1 VARRAADF
9 PPAGLPEGP
18 DREGPAHALELRGVS
33 RTYREGEGE
42 RIVLRGVDLVI
53 GRGEFAVLVGRSGS
67 GKSTLL
73 NLVSGIDAPTAGEVL
88 IEGTAITRLG
98 ERERT
103 LFRRRHIGFIFQ
115 FFNLVPTLT
124 VAENL
129 QLPLALLGRDAMA
142 ARARVQELL
151 GQVELT
157 DRASSF
163 PDRLSGGEQQR
174 VAVARALAH
183 DPRLVLADEP
193 TGNLDTE
200 SAERVLSLLSSLSR
214 ARGTTVIVVTH
225 STDVARL
232 ADRVLTLK
240 DGGVIG

>member
-1 VARRAADF
+1 V
-9 PPAGLPEGP
+9 
-18 DREGPAHALELRGVS
+18 ELRGVS
-33 RTYREGEGE
+33 RIYREGEGE
-42 RIVLRGVDLVI
+42 RIVLRGVDLAI

-129 QLPLALLGRDAMA
+129 QLPLALIGRDAMA

-151 GQVELT
+151 GQVALT

-200 SAERVLSLLSSLSR
+200 SAERVLLLLTSLSR

-225 STDVARL
+225 STEVARL
-232 ADRVLTLK
+232 ADRVVTLK

>member
-1 VARRAADF
+1 M
-9 PPAGLPEGP
+9 
-18 DREGPAHALELRGVS
+18 ELRGVS

-129 QLPLALLGRDAMA
+129 QLPLALLGRDAMV

-151 GQVELT
+151 GQVALT

>member
-1 VARRAADF
+1 V
-9 PPAGLPEGP
+9 
-18 DREGPAHALELRGVS
+18 ELRGVS
-33 RTYREGEGE
+33 RIYREGEGE

-129 QLPLALLGRDAMA
+129 QLPLALLGRDAMV